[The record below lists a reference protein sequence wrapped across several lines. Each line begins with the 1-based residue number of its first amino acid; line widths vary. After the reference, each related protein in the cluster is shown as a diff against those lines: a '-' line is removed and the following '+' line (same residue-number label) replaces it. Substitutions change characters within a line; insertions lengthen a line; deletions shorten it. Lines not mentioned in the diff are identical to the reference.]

1 MSSEQ
6 NTGKGSSLFVAIVF
20 PLVLVISVCIYM
32 FVFGNPKNF
41 EGYSPEMTAEQLDE
55 IVLKNHPIKDGIGH
69 TFGLIHKGGFIVPIL
84 MTVVLL
90 VIVFSVERFIT
101 IAKAKG
107 KGGIDKFII
116 SVRQSLA
123 ADRVEEAIATCDEQ
137 KGSVANVMRSGLEKY
152 GTVLRDS
159 SMDKETKINTVKQ
172 ELEEATALEL
182 PMLSKNLVILST
194 CASISTLLGLIG
206 TVLGMIRSFSALAAA
221 GTPDATAL
229 STGISEAL
237 INTALGI
244 GGSCIAIIMYNY
256 FSTRIDAITHGID
269 EAGFSVTQTLANHK
283 A

>member
-55 IVLKNHPIKDGIGH
+55 IVLKNHPIKDGVGH

-221 GTPDATAL
+221 GTPDASAL

-244 GGSCIAIIMYNY
+244 TGSCIAIIMYNY

>member
-1 MSSEQ
+1 MSSEKSS
-6 NTGKGSSLFVAIVF
+6 GKGSGLFGAIVF
-20 PLVLVISVCIYM
+20 ILVVIVSVVVYA
-32 FVFGNPKNF
+32 FVLGDPANF
-41 EGYSPEMTAEQLDE
+41 VGGDP
-55 IVLKNHPIKDGIGH
+55 VKGHPIEENPGKLYGTIY
-69 TFGLIHKGGFIVPIL
+69 KGGFIVPIL
-84 MTVVLL
+84 MSVLL
-90 VIVFSVERFIT
+90 LIIVFSVERFIT
-101 IAKAKG
+101 LRKANG
-107 KGGIDKFII
+107 KGNIDKFIVN
-116 SVRQSLA
+116 VRQSLA

-152 GTVLRDS
+152 GTVLRDP
-159 SMDKETKINTVKQ
+159 SMDKETKINSVKQ

-194 CASISTLLGLIG
+194 SASISTLLGLIG
-206 TVLGMIRSFSALAAA
+206 TVLGMIRSFSALATA
-221 GTPDATAL
+221 GTPDASQL

-244 GGSCIAIIMYNY
+244 TGSCIAIIMFNY